1 MTPRPPRHD
10 GEGIDGVF
18 AALADPTRRAV
29 LQSLASAPATATE
42 LSEQFP
48 ISRQAVSK
56 HLGLLDAA
64 GLVEGTRVGRELRYS
79 LTPEPLTGAMHWMAE
94 VGSAW
99 DRRLANLQKLL
110 TR

>member
-1 MTPRPPRHD
+1 MTDDR
-10 GEGIDGVF
+10 IDSVF

-29 LQSLASAPATATE
+29 LRCLAEAPATATE

-64 GLVEGTRVGRELRYS
+64 GLVAPVRSGRETRYS
-79 LTPEPLTGAMHWMAE
+79 LTPEPFADAMEWMTDVGA
-94 VGSAW
+94 AW
-99 DRRLANLQKLL
+99 DRRLAKLQRFLAK
-110 TR
+110 